1 MKCIYVG
8 VSLSKL
14 QSFFWKISLNSRLI
28 RLEGFNNKISPILLC
43 VQRGLVIKR
52 YPGASKAPRSNP
64 CKTFFSSLLFF
75 SFVLFFFF
83 FFSFSFHVCYVSTY
97 SLQFLDLQ
105 IFFSALLAVPP
116 KSFARSCDLRISSL
130 KGIRLGCHGGC
141 LKSKR
146 LLKLALF
153 ADSAL
158 RALECN
164 ININKVNV

>member
-1 MKCIYVG
+1 MF
-8 VSLSKL
+8 L
-14 QSFFWKISLNSRLI
+14 
-28 RLEGFNNKISPILLC
+28 
-43 VQRGLVIKR
+43 
-52 YPGASKAPRSNP
+52 
-64 CKTFFSSLLFF
+64 
-75 SFVLFFFF
+75 
-83 FFSFSFHVCYVSTY
+83 Y
-97 SLQFLDLQ
+97 SLQFVDLQ
-105 IFFSALLAVPP
+105 IFFSALLAVAP

-146 LLKLALF
+146 LLKLALP

>member
-1 MKCIYVG
+1 MLRRSKDRFRAKRF
-8 VSLSKL
+8 SL
-14 QSFFWKISLNSRLI
+14 
-28 RLEGFNNKISPILLC
+28 G
-43 VQRGLVIKR
+43 
-52 YPGASKAPRSNP
+52 
-64 CKTFFSSLLFF
+64 FFSFLLLFF
-75 SFVLFFFF
+75 LFL
-83 FFSFSFHVCYVSTY
+83 SFSFYLRYNCFVMFLY

-105 IFFSALLAVPP
+105 IFFSALHAVPP

-146 LLKLALF
+146 LLKLALP